1 VLQENI
7 ASRLSRVDAHAIC
20 ADKAARIAQQ
30 LCGVC
35 LGAVI
40 DDEGKW
46 CCRRLMLG
54 EGKDITA
61 IRIKS
66 RAASPLVMI
75 ALVASFCLNSSAAYL
90 ITAVNGAF
98 SGTFMLRGFSKN
110 TQLVQCI
117 DSCLADAKPGHQ
129 ILDINLSD
137 EERQSSAHASEAQSA
152 KA

>member
-1 VLQENI
+1 MVLSSTDARRGKRHHGNQNKKSCCVTVGDDSARCFVLLELRK
-7 ASRLSRVDAHAIC
+7 ASTPMQRTWM
-20 ADKAARIAQQ
+20 
-30 LCGVC
+30 GVQRKLL
-35 LGAVI
+35 LGRNWLHPSGEI
-40 DDEGKW
+40 PRTEW
-46 CCRRLMLG
+46 CSMH
-54 EGKDITA
+54 T
-61 IRIKS
+61 
-66 RAASPLVMI
+66 
-75 ALVASFCLNSSAAYL
+75 SSAAYL